1 MTNHRGGI
9 LTMKSC
15 PQTAVRMPFRRERGA
30 AARRIAPAPGSP
42 SRSVAAALGRIAV
55 AMLLS
60 GALSAGAWQAFRW
73 STTTKL
79 FSLREV
85 RFSGLSHAAE
95 ADLLARSGLHPGANL
110 LSVDLAAAARAME
123 SHPWVVT
130 ARVTRRLPG
139 TVVAEVAEHRPAAQ
153 VQLGGLYLLDGEG
166 RVFKRAGPEDDIDV
180 PLVTGLSRD
189 AWLRDR
195 GAAQLRLYSALR
207 LLEAWR
213 AAGLLGAS
221 LEEVRLEEDGG
232 FTAFAR
238 EPAGLQEVRLGAED
252 LPLQL
257 RRLLQLRAALARRG
271 EYAARIDLDS
281 QARPEWVS
289 AQLVPTVR

>member
-1 MTNHRGGI
+1 MTE
-9 LTMKSC
+9 
-15 PQTAVRMPFRRERGA
+15 PAWVRMPFRPERAA
-30 AARRIAPAPGSP
+30 AARRTEP
-42 SRSVAAALGRIAV
+42 SRASRSHPAAAALGRTAL

-60 GALSAGAWQAFRW
+60 AALSAGAWQAFRW
-73 STTTKL
+73 STTTRL

-85 RFSGLSHAAE
+85 RFSGLSHATE

-110 LSVDLAAAARAME
+110 MVVDLASAARAMQ
-123 SHPWVVT
+123 SHPWVVS
-130 ARVTRRLPG
+130 ARLSRSLPA

-153 VQLGGLYLLDGEG
+153 VQLGGLYLLDDEG
-166 RVFKRAGPEDDIDV
+166 RVFKRAGPEDGVDV

-195 GAAQLRLYSALR
+195 GSLQLRLYSVLR

-213 AAGLLGAS
+213 AEGLPGTS

-238 EPAGLQEVRLGAED
+238 EPAGLQEVRLGAND

-257 RRLLQLRAALARRG
+257 RRLAQLRAALARRG
-271 EYAARIDLDS
+271 ERAARIDLDS

>member
-1 MTNHRGGI
+1 MVSPNGFP
-9 LTMKSC
+9 MKWC
-15 PQTAVRMPFRRERGA
+15 PPTAFRRERGA
-30 AARRIAPAPGSP
+30 VARRNSASAARSA
-42 SRSVAAALGRIAV
+42 AAALGRTAL

-60 GALSAGAWQAFRW
+60 AALSAGAWQALRW
-73 STTTKL
+73 STTTPL

-95 ADLLARSGLHPGANL
+95 ADLMTGSGLRLGANL
-110 LSVDLAAAARAME
+110 MALDLAAAARAME
-123 SHPWVVT
+123 SHPWVVS
-130 ARVTRRLPG
+130 ARLSRSLPG
-139 TVVAEVAEHRPAAQ
+139 TVLAEVAEHRPAAQ
-153 VQLGGLYLLDGEG
+153 VQLGGLYLLDDEG
-166 RVFKRAGPEDDIDV
+166 RVFKRAGPEDGVDL

-195 GAAQLRLYSALR
+195 GAAQIRLYSALR

-213 AAGLLGAS
+213 AEGLSGAS
-221 LEEVRLEEDGG
+221 LSEVRLEEDGG
-232 FTAFAR
+232 FSAFAR
-238 EPAGLQEVRLGAED
+238 EPAGLQEVRLGAND

-257 RRLLQLRAALARRG
+257 HRLSQLRAALARRG
-271 EYAARIDLDS
+271 EHAARIDLDS

>member
-1 MTNHRGGI
+1 
-9 LTMKSC
+9 MKSC
-15 PQTAVRMPFRRERGA
+15 PPTAVRMPFRPERAA
-30 AARRIAPAPGSP
+30 AARRLVPAAP
-42 SRSVAAALGRIAV
+42 SRSRSAAAALGRTAL

-60 GALSAGAWQAFRW
+60 AALSAGAWQAYRW
-73 STTTKL
+73 STTTPL

-85 RFSGLSHAAE
+85 RFSGLSHATE

-110 LSVDLAAAARAME
+110 MTVDLAAAARSME
-123 SHPWVVT
+123 SHPWVVS
-130 ARVTRRLPG
+130 ARLSRSLPAR
-139 TVVAEVAEHRPAAQ
+139 VVAEIAEHRPAAQ
-153 VQLGGLYLLDGEG
+153 VQLGGLYLLDDEG
-166 RVFKRAGPEDDIDV
+166 RVFKRAGPEDGVDL

-213 AAGLLGAS
+213 AEGLAGTS
-221 LEEVRLEEDGG
+221 LEEVRLEEDAG

-238 EPAGLQEVRLGAED
+238 EPAGLQEVRLGADD

-257 RRLLQLRAALARRG
+257 RRLAQLRAALARRG
-271 EYAARIDLDS
+271 EHAARIDLDS

-289 AQLVPTVR
+289 AQLVPSIR

>member
-1 MTNHRGGI
+1 MI
-9 LTMKSC
+9 
-15 PQTAVRMPFRRERGA
+15 TATHY
-30 AARRIAPAPGSP
+30 
-42 SRSVAAALGRIAV
+42 
-55 AMLLS
+55 MLLS
-60 GALSAGAWQAFRW
+60 AALSGGAWQAFRW
-73 STTTKL
+73 STTTPL

-85 RFSGLSHAAE
+85 RFSGLSHATE
-95 ADLLARSGLHPGANL
+95 ADLLSRSGLHPGANL
-110 LSVDLAAAARAME
+110 MVVDLASAARAME
-123 SHPWVVT
+123 SHPWVVS
-130 ARVTRRLPG
+130 ARLSRSLPA

-153 VQLGGLYLLDGEG
+153 VQLGGLYLLDDEG
-166 RVFKRAGPEDDIDV
+166 RVFKRAGPEDGVDV

-195 GAAQLRLYSALR
+195 GSLQLRLYSVLR

-213 AAGLLGAS
+213 AEGLPGTS

-238 EPAGLQEVRLGAED
+238 EPAGLQEVRLGAND

-257 RRLLQLRAALARRG
+257 RRLAQLRAALARRG
-271 EYAARIDLDS
+271 ERAARIDLDS